1 MAEMTSVERCQTVLD
16 VGIPDRV
23 PVCLLNFMPAL
34 LRVGSVGFLGL
45 AGGAAAWFVLV
56 DGRPPVYAGRRL
68 AILSATAIGGLNCPG
83 NAADSSGCAR

>member
-45 AGGAAAWFVLV
+45 AGGAAACVRASGRSPTGV
-56 DGRPPVYAGRRL
+56 RGAPPGHPVSDGNRRSQL
-68 AILSATAIGGLNCPG
+68 PWE
-83 NAADSSGCAR
+83 RR